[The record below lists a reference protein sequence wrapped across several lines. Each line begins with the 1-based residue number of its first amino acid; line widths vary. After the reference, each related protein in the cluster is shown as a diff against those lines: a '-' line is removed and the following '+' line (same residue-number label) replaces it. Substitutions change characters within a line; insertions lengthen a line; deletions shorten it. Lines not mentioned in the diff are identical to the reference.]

1 MRLIV
6 DSVEKISVSSG
17 SVSAEFSSFMRTWS
31 TGAVKERMEGKE
43 MEGKEGQKGE
53 VELHED
59 LKKK

>member
-43 MEGKEGQKGE
+43 GQKGE